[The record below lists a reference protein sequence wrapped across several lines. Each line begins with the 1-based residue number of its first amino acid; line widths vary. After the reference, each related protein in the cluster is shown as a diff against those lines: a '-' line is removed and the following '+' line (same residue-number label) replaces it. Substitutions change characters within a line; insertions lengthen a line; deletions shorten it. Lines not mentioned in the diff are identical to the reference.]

1 MNELLTRSLKIT
13 LCSITL
19 LARIK
24 IQMPRPWHSI
34 SARPFL
40 FVFHPRLQGILFTRL
55 SAASQSARPTSKTY
69 RISNRLKNRYFFL
82 FHPESFPSKIF
93 GAERDRRSARKL
105 VTISFLFYSELVR
118 PHDRSWV
125 VQLVNCPR
133 GFRHGTLETAI
144 NTDNPHETYTRLPTR
159 GVIGKQKVGAQLCA
173 TWSIQSRPL
182 WKR

>member
-1 MNELLTRSLKIT
+1 
-13 LCSITL
+13 
-19 LARIK
+19 
-24 IQMPRPWHSI
+24 MPRPWHSI
-34 SARPFL
+34 SVRPFL
-40 FVFHPRLQGILFTRL
+40 FVFHPRPRNPIH
-55 SAASQSARPTSKTY
+55 AAICRISKRSTDLPTTKTY
-69 RISNRLKNRYFFL
+69 RISNRLKTGIFFL
-82 FHPESFPSKIF
+82 FFFSFPPRKLSPPKIF

-118 PHDRSWV
+118 PYDRSWV

-133 GFRHGTLETAI
+133 GFRHGTLGTAI

-159 GVIGKQKVGAQLCA
+159 GVIGNQKVGAQLCA